1 MALEDR
7 HTRRADGKHFAH
19 ALANSV
25 EFRVAK
31 QSAGVLGKRVLF
43 HSQPHEAIS
52 WMARVRIREVPI
64 MGQKGNSVE
73 PV

>member
-19 ALANSV
+19 ALGNGV

-31 QSAGVLGKRVLF
+31 QSAGVLGK
-43 HSQPHEAIS
+43 
-52 WMARVRIREVPI
+52 
-64 MGQKGNSVE
+64 
-73 PV
+73 